1 MKFSCDRCGKRYA
14 TADEPVPGRV
24 YKLSCKRCGHDIV
37 VRVPSAIVAPLAA
50 HPSPAGPA
58 TFEPELEE
66 LARPARTPPPVPAPV
81 VEARLAPET
90 PAATDRAPGLAEPSS
105 PVGDEP
111 PARADEVAAG
121 AHHDAPPPD
130 GLATSP
136 GGPRHGPAAREVPEA
151 SGPPPRLVDV
161 DVPPSAPPVSREP
174 GLPLDVPPAAPEPP
188 GQRRSFELSRM
199 ARGRPDLV
207 PLLLVVLLVV
217 AAIVAAVLFRPERR
231 DGQRPQR
238 PAASPVGAPGTP
250 PAPTR

>member
-50 HPSPAGPA
+50 HPPPAGPG

-66 LARPARTPPPVPAPV
+66 PARPARTPPPVPATV
-81 VEARLAPET
+81 VEAHLAPEP
-90 PAATDRAPGLAEPSS
+90 PAAIDRAPGLAETSA
-105 PVGDEP
+105 PVDDEP
-111 PARADEVAAG
+111 PAWEDEVAGVAR
-121 AHHDAPPPD
+121 HDAPPQD
-130 GLATSP
+130 GLVTSP
-136 GGPRHGPAAREVPEA
+136 GGPHQEPAPREVPEA
-151 SGPPPRLVDV
+151 TGPSRLE
-161 DVPPSAPPVSREP
+161 DVPAAAPPVSREP
-174 GLPLDVPPAAPEPP
+174 GLPLDIPPAAPEPP

-231 DGQRPQR
+231 DAQR
-238 PAASPVGAPGTP
+238 PAASPAGAPGTP

>member
-58 TFEPELEE
+58 AFEPELEE

-90 PAATDRAPGLAEPSS
+90 PAATDRAPGLAETSS

-111 PARADEVAAG
+111 PARADEVAAV
-121 AHHDAPPPD
+121 AHHDAPPQD
-130 GLATSP
+130 GLVTSP
-136 GGPRHGPAAREVPEA
+136 VGPRQEPAPREIPEA
-151 SGPPPRLVDV
+151 SGPSRLE
-161 DVPPSAPPVSREP
+161 DVPAAAPPVSREP

-231 DGQRPQR
+231 DAQR
-238 PAASPVGAPGTP
+238 PAASPAGAPGTP